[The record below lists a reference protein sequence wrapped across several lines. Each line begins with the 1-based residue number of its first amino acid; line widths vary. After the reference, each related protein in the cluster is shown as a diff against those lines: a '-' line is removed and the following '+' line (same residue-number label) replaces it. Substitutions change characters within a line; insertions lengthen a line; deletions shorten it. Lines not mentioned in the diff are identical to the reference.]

1 MNPLGGA
8 SGIQTIEVRLAGSIE
23 KAQEAA
29 LLSRL
34 KAVAYPAPTPCK
46 YHEMV
51 YRYVYGLSKAE
62 TIELRVRCDLTSTPR
77 RWTVHEYGA
86 ERLYREDNKRGI
98 TARSVVDVNV
108 GSNIGAFLTAV
119 GFTFEFEFVREGTS
133 FHSRKGVTATV
144 TNLLKVTRQ
153 SMFPIIRVAKH
164 VNHSFTHSNAQVLE
178 RDKPEKTE
186 FVDPNRI
193 IVELIARATEEKRAV
208 DEVASFSESLL
219 PVADL
224 SNLYSRVIKPP
235 SLPPAHPPQH
245 PAPHPQHV
253 QPKVAAGVAPP
264 THLPS
269 HQPKPTTNPPQHP
282 PSHPPPPSTQQHP
295 IVL

>member
-144 TNLLKVTRQ
+144 TNLLKV
-153 SMFPIIRVAKH
+153 
-164 VNHSFTHSNAQVLE
+164 LE

>member
-186 FVDPNRI
+186 FGEFQRFEISIATFSKVFLTCLLVNQQQQPVDPNRI

-219 PVADL
+219 PYDDFSSSSSSL
-224 SNLYSRVIKPP
+224 SINSYLVSSPSTYSQ
-235 SLPPAHPPQH
+235 SLQ
-245 PAPHPQHV
+245 
-253 QPKVAAGVAPP
+253 
-264 THLPS
+264 S
-269 HQPKPTTNPPQHP
+269 HQSCGPVE
-282 PSHPPPPSTQQHP
+282 S
-295 IVL
+295 VF